1 MEYMSAKEAS
11 EKWGISVRW
20 VQNCCKEG
28 YIDGVIRIGKS
39 WLIPMTATKPIVRKK
54 NTNLPTDDISLFMP
68 LMNGSFVSGQCQ
80 QFIETLKNKDG
91 RTIAQAEYAYF
102 SGHPQQTSQL
112 VEPYL
117 NHQYL
122 SLRLSAYILYT
133 FANLSLGHINCTRLA
148 LNNIQELLKESH
160 IEKQSKEIQA
170 VCTFSQYFASVLLHM
185 PSPTLPSIS
194 TYLSSLPQGIRLFAC
209 YLMAHHAYLEK
220 DYGKSLGIAQTALF
234 LQDQIYP
241 IPYIYIQLV
250 IAMDLMNLKR
260 VEEAKEHF
268 ITAWEV
274 AKKDQL
280 IEAFGEHHGLL
291 QGLVETCLK
300 KDYPKEYQSIIAIT
314 YQFSSGWRKVHNPET
329 QEEVADNLTT
339 LEFTIAML
347 ASKGWT
353 NQEIGKYLNL
363 SLNTVKY
370 YTTTIYRK
378 LNITNRS
385 HLQKFMLR

>member
-1 MEYMSAKEAS
+1 
-11 EKWGISVRW
+11 
-20 VQNCCKEG
+20 
-28 YIDGVIRIGKS
+28 
-39 WLIPMTATKPIVRKK
+39 
-54 NTNLPTDDISLFMP
+54 
-68 LMNGSFVSGQCQ
+68 
-80 QFIETLKNKDG
+80 
-91 RTIAQAEYAYF
+91 
-102 SGHPQQTSQL
+102 
-112 VEPYL
+112 
-117 NHQYL
+117 
-122 SLRLSAYILYT
+122 
-133 FANLSLGHINCTRLA
+133 
-148 LNNIQELLKESH
+148 
-160 IEKQSKEIQA
+160 
-170 VCTFSQYFASVLLHM
+170 M